1 MTNNSSDCH
10 TKKKKK
16 EELPDFYNRSHEA
29 GRYRGV
35 RRRPWGRY
43 AAEIRDPNTKE
54 RKWLGTF
61 DTAEDAAMAYDWAAR
76 SMRGA
81 KARTNF
87 VIPPDFCEE
96 PPGTAACRP
105 PLAVTPSCNSTMT
118 FSSNA
123 GGGRSVFSNDLVLR
137 RQVVPKLYSEEADTL
152 AQVVAQSASLNRHTT
167 LSATVDGKQRQHPQQ
182 QQQQTAATRPPP
194 SKCLFST
201 QVSYSEDSTVSLPAD
216 TSSTAT
222 PGSPGLFS
230 LSSEAESY
238 AASPA
243 TAIEVSSPLHSSC
256 SDMVTCTSPSRN
268 PDDLHSIL
276 PASLSRGCT
285 GLLNEPQQSPRE
297 CSWSDP
303 AAATEIQQ
311 FQVPAELLQ
320 ILTPV
325 AAWQS
330 MELDVKSE
338 PEFSNWHNSMCALPA
353 AVWQTTSS
361 RTAATGAMELNGNHM
376 IKLLDD
382 DEQQGFFNERS
393 SDLAS
398 CAGLLG
404 DVVGDPVTANEFLF
418 MESIPFPEHPL
429 DDCHLF
435 PFLLDEPT
443 RIFA

>member
-1 MTNNSSDCH
+1 M
-10 TKKKKK
+10 
-16 EELPDFYNRSHEA
+16 
-29 GRYRGV
+29 
-35 RRRPWGRY
+35 
-43 AAEIRDPNTKE
+43 
-54 RKWLGTF
+54 
-61 DTAEDAAMAYDWAAR
+61 
-76 SMRGA
+76 
-81 KARTNF
+81 
-87 VIPPDFCEE
+87 
-96 PPGTAACRP
+96 
-105 PLAVTPSCNSTMT
+105 
-118 FSSNA
+118 
-123 GGGRSVFSNDLVLR
+123 
-137 RQVVPKLYSEEADTL
+137 
-152 AQVVAQSASLNRHTT
+152 VA
-167 LSATVDGKQRQHPQQ
+167 
-182 QQQQTAATRPPP
+182 
-194 SKCLFST
+194 
-201 QVSYSEDSTVSLPAD
+201 
-216 TSSTAT
+216 
-222 PGSPGLFS
+222 
-230 LSSEAESY
+230 
-238 AASPA
+238 
-243 TAIEVSSPLHSSC
+243 
-256 SDMVTCTSPSRN
+256 CTSPSRN

-276 PASLSRGCT
+276 PVSLSRSCT

-353 AVWQTTSS
+353 AAWQTTTSS
-361 RTAATGAMELNGNHM
+361 RTAATGAMELNGNHI

-382 DEQQGFFNERS
+382 DEQQGFCNERS
-393 SDLAS
+393 SDLLQFSGS
-398 CAGLLG
+398 CAGMLG